1 MNSVTVSSSNV
12 SVTGCLLMPAWL
24 IHIPTIW
31 LLSLL
36 IRAISANRV
45 NARPLGR
52 FWSGCAKSTKHGLEI
67 SGIGFIDVD
76 LHNCFHL
83 EAVQTLPAKI
93 LEQVRWTL
101 TDWYLHV
108 LRSRKEILQRLTS
121 HVVVNAYF
129 SKSSF
134 VAGVLDMGLYVI
146 SRFRDDA
153 YFRYLTKDK
162 PTGGKMPQTVRW
174 ENGHEASRRKPF

>member
-1 MNSVTVSSSNV
+1 
-12 SVTGCLLMPAWL
+12 
-24 IHIPTIW
+24 
-31 LLSLL
+31 
-36 IRAISANRV
+36 
-45 NARPLGR
+45 
-52 FWSGCAKSTKHGLEI
+52 
-67 SGIGFIDVD
+67 
-76 LHNCFHL
+76 
-83 EAVQTLPAKI
+83 
-93 LEQVRWTL
+93 
-101 TDWYLHV
+101 LHV